1 MLRLSSLFH
10 RRGCQL
16 PVGRINSPLD
26 SREKRKN
33 KMRRKSC
40 ILHFDVSVPGY
51 DTDSL
56 CPFRSVR
63 EKTGNKLVFQ
73 EKTKG
78 TLTLRLYGL
87 LQNFFTQF
95 DYYMM
100 YIYNR
105 CKMQNIRKLLLQLS
119 RHLHETITIA
129 HMF

>member
-1 MLRLSSLFH
+1 M
-10 RRGCQL
+10 
-16 PVGRINSPLD
+16 GRINSPLD

-78 TLTLRLYGL
+78 TLTLRIEPAKAAPVRIILTLGEKK
-87 LQNFFTQF
+87 T
-95 DYYMM
+95 
-100 YIYNR
+100 
-105 CKMQNIRKLLLQLS
+105 S
-119 RHLHETITIA
+119 
-129 HMF
+129 